1 MHLQVYT
8 AISWF
13 ISEIKF
19 NAEPSMYDYII
30 DRFIDTNPY
39 SRGETDYHKK
49 ITVKFTGNPY
59 CFVFLG
65 LLAYYPNSFI

>member
-1 MHLQVYT
+1 
-8 AISWF
+8 
-13 ISEIKF
+13 
-19 NAEPSMYDYII
+19 MYDYII